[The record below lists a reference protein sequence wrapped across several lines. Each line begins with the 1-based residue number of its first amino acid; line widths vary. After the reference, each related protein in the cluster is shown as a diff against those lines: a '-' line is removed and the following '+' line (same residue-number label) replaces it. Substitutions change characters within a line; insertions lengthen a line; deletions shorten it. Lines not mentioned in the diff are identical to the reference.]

1 MVTISADKEAEGVG
15 ESSSSSFSLALL
27 PDPDVISAK
36 KNSINFLC
44 TNFLVSTA
52 SVLVDPGLT
61 LKIFLILG

>member
-36 KNSINFLC
+36 KNTSINFFVHQ
-44 TNFLVSTA
+44 FLGFNCISF
-52 SVLVDPGLT
+52 S
-61 LKIFLILG
+61 